1 MVSHP
6 LKSSGQIGISIAS
19 WECSTM
25 LLGKLVLNCVI
36 VVEPEEFISHD
47 FKLILYNVSGQTHPK
62 HNIWKKAHLWKDTQV
77 LLWSEPA

>member
-1 MVSHP
+1 
-6 LKSSGQIGISIAS
+6 
-19 WECSTM
+19 M

-62 HNIWKKAHLWKDTQV
+62 HNI
-77 LLWSEPA
+77 